1 MHGIGDVIHDFRVV
15 SILGKGGMGVVYK
28 CEDLKLSRYVALKE
42 LGSSLSNDSD
52 FVRRFRQEAHI
63 QAQLSHSNIT
73 TLYSYFEENGHYY
86 MALEFAKGKTLK
98 ALIKETGPIPEQ
110 RTLKIINNVLD
121 ALQYAHS
128 HGVIHR
134 DVKPANIIIDDDD
147 NVKVLDFGIAK
158 MAGERG
164 MTQTGQRIG
173 TVSYMSPEQIR
184 TPQDID
190 IRSDIFSLGVTMFEM
205 LSGRLPY
212 NTDTDSDFEIMNQIV
227 QSALPDPRSYYPQI
241 SENTVMI
248 LNKMLEK
255 DRNARY
261 SVILDVL
268 RDLEHTPLG
277 YKVLGTGLANDAFSE
292 DNKADSRKRTIE
304 VFVRDIA
311 FRARPVRPWARFFAR
326 LLDLFIFSYPVNS
339 ILSILIP
346 EFNNSALVLIRL
358 SLIMCA
364 YMIYEAAL
372 FMLFGSTPMK
382 ALLKIKVLRN
392 DGGRLSFREALHR
405 VFRTT
410 TSGMCFGLPVVSL
423 LFLWDSYI
431 GLSDD
436 SITSWDKKG
445 EITVYHGNVGILR
458 SFIAISMYLVSIY
471 VISLQRI

>member
-241 SENTVMI
+241 SERTVII
-248 LNKMLEK
+248 LNRMLEK
-255 DRNARY
+255 DRDNRFANVALVKHAL
-261 SVILDVL
+261 S
-268 RDLEHTPLG
+268 PLN
-277 YKVLGTGLANDAFSE
+277 TADIGLAIPTPVVPETLSQSDNKLYGIKGWLLVLCILTTIIWPVTHLLSIVGVGEYINSISDEFDAFIGT
-292 DNKADSRKRTIE
+292 A
-304 VFVRDIA
+304 
-311 FRARPVRPWARFFAR
+311 
-326 LLDLFIFSYPVNS
+326 LLYDLFGM
-339 ILSILIP
+339 ILSLVFGLRLWLMKPGAAKHLSNFLIVRAVAY
-346 EFNNSALVLIRL
+346 FFLFLYGVL
-358 SLIMCA
+358 LIMKYLRKILEMA
-364 YMIYEAAL
+364 SL
-372 FMLFGSTPMK
+372 G
-382 ALLKIKVLRN
+382 LL
-392 DGGRLSFREALHR
+392 
-405 VFRTT
+405 
-410 TSGMCFGLPVVSL
+410 
-423 LFLWDSYI
+423 
-431 GLSDD
+431 
-436 SITSWDKKG
+436 
-445 EITVYHGNVGILR
+445 
-458 SFIAISMYLVSIY
+458 
-471 VISLQRI
+471 